1 MVDTACPP
9 RSMTSTHEPVAT
21 VAGQIRRRLRTLLT
35 GWGLSADTVDDALLV
50 VEELVAN
57 VLDHART
64 RFQLIVRLTGSVL
77 HLAVHDGSSGSP
89 QVRPFDPHAGR
100 GRGLQLVSTLAARWA
115 VTPTRRARRCG
126 RTFCC
131 DLIEPKVTY
140 SPRSRR
146 SRSCRS
152 TDHHRN

>member
-35 GWGLSADTVDDALLV
+35 GWGLSVDTVDDALLV

-64 RFQLIVRLTGSVL
+64 RFRLIVRLTGSVL
-77 HLAVHDGSSGSP
+77 HLAVHDGSTGAP
-89 QVRPFDPHAGR
+89 AGPALRPAR
-100 GRGLQLVSTLAARWA
+100 GPGPGLAARLDA
-115 VTPTRRARRCG
+115 G
-126 RTFCC
+126 RP
-131 DLIEPKVTY
+131 LGL
-140 SPRSRR
+140 
-146 SRSCRS
+146 
-152 TDHHRN
+152 

>member
-9 RSMTSTHEPVAT
+9 RLMTSTHEPVDT

-35 GWGLSADTVDDALLV
+35 GWGLSVDTVDDALLV

-77 HLAVHDGSSGSP
+77 HLAVHDGSAGAP
-89 QVRPFDPHAGR
+89 QVQPFDAHAGR
-100 GRGLQLVSTLAARWA
+100 GRGLQLVSTLAARW
-115 VTPTRRARRCG
+115 G
-126 RTFCC
+126 C
-131 DLIEPKVTY
+131 DADTAGKTVWAELPA
-140 SPRSRR
+140 
-146 SRSCRS
+146 
-152 TDHHRN
+152 